1 MKKFVP
7 LLVIIIGVVQP
18 HALAQTSAEL
28 INRMS
33 EATKKLDYEGVFVFS
48 RGDKMDVMRILHKF
62 DGESERE
69 KITSLTGHA
78 REIIRNGQTVTC
90 IFPDTQEVMV
100 ERSRAESISSKLP
113 EPIEAI
119 SDHYQFSTAGDERI
133 AGRDTWVV
141 SISPRDAY
149 RYGYQ
154 LWIDKENH
162 LLLKSELRDESG
174 EPLEMVMFTQ
184 LEIHDALPDELFSPS
199 ITGREFTW
207 YQYTQENGAVAAA
220 AATEVSGP
228 SQWQVTW
235 MPEGFSLSDY
245 DERNVTDT
253 PLEHMIYSDGVSSV
267 SIFIERITGADPAN
281 TGTMNLGGVN
291 VYARTEDGYQV
302 TAVGEVP
309 QATVKR
315 MVDSVVANR

>member
-7 LLVIIIGVVQP
+7 LLVIIIGAVQT

-33 EATKKLDYEGVFVFS
+33 EATEKLDYEGIFVFS
-48 RGDKMDVMRILHKF
+48 RGNKMDVMRILHKY
-62 DGESERE
+62 DGNAERE

-78 REIIRNGQTVTC
+78 REIIRNGQTVTV

-119 SDHYQFSTAGDERI
+119 RDHYDFSTAGDERI

-162 LLLKSELRDESG
+162 LLLKSELRDENG
-174 EPLEMVMFTQ
+174 GPLEVVMFTQ
-184 LEIHDALPDELFSPS
+184 IEVHDSIPDELFNPS
-199 ITGREFTW
+199 ITGKEFTW
-207 YQYTQENGAVAAA
+207 YQYNPQESDAGAPD
-220 AATEVSGP
+220 ENSN
-228 SQWQVTW
+228 QWQVTW
-235 MPEGFSLSDY
+235 MPDGFSLSDY
-245 DERNVTDT
+245 DGRNVSSEDLS
-253 PLEHMIYSDGVSSV
+253 LEHMIYSDGVSSV
-267 SIFIERITGADPAN
+267 SIFIEKMDDTSPVN
-281 TGTMNLGGVN
+281 TGSMNLGGVN
-291 VYARTEDGYQV
+291 VYARTADGYQV

-309 QATVKR
+309 QSTVKR
-315 MVDSVVANR
+315 MVDSVVAER

>member
-1 MKKFVP
+1 MKRLVP
-7 LLVIIIGVVQP
+7 LLVIVTV
-18 HALAQTSAEL
+18 HSYALAQTSAEL

-33 EATKKLDYEGVFVFS
+33 EATKELDYEGIFVFN

-62 DGESERE
+62 DDGVERE

-100 ERSRAESISSKLP
+100 ERSRAESISAKLP

-119 SDHYQFSTAGDERI
+119 GEHYDFTTAGEERV

-141 SISPRDAY
+141 SISPRDEY

-162 LLLKSELRDESG
+162 LLLKSELRDDSG
-174 EPLEMVMFTQ
+174 EPLEVVMFTQ
-184 LEIHDALPDELFSPS
+184 LEIHDNLPDELFSPS
-199 ITGREFTW
+199 IIGNEFTW
-207 YQYTQENGAVAAA
+207 YQYTQDGEAVAGDGESPAR
-220 AATEVSGP
+220 
-228 SQWQVTW
+228 WQVTW
-235 MPEGFSLSDY
+235 MPDGFSLSDY
-245 DERNVTDT
+245 EERNVAADEAQ
-253 PLEHMIYSDGVSSV
+253 LEHMIYSDGVSSV
-267 SIFIERITGADPAN
+267 SIFIEKMESGGPVN
-281 TGTMNLGGVN
+281 TGTLNIGGVN
-291 VYARTEDGYQV
+291 VYARSAGGYQV

-309 QATVKR
+309 ETTVRR